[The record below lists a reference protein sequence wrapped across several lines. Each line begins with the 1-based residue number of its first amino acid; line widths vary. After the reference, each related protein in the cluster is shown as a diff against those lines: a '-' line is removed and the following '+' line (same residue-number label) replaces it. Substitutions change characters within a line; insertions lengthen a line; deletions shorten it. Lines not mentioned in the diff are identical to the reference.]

1 MKKISASVVFE
12 PELYEKI
19 KELAKKE
26 NRSMSNLVNVLLRK
40 ALEELKK

>member
-1 MKKISASVVFE
+1 MRKISASVVFE
-12 PELYEKI
+12 PEVYEKI

>member
-1 MKKISASVVFE
+1 MKKISASIAFE
-12 PELYEKI
+12 PEVYTKI

-40 ALEELKK
+40 ALEDK

>member
-1 MKKISASVVFE
+1 MRKISASVVFE

-26 NRSMSNLVNVLLRK
+26 NRSMSNLIMVLLRK
-40 ALEELKK
+40 ALEDIEE